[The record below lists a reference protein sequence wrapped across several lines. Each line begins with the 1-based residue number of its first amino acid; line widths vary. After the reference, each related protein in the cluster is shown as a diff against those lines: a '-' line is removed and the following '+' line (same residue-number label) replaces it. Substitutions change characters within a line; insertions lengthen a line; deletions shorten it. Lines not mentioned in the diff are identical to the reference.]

1 MMSDKELMDAVEAEM
16 REARLCLNS
25 ADRWL
30 SQLREN
36 LNQMERQRSIK

>member
-1 MMSDKELMDAVEAEM
+1 MTDKELLDAMEAEM
-16 REARLCLNS
+16 REARLCLNC

-36 LNQMERQRSIK
+36 LKQKETQRSIK

>member
-1 MMSDKELMDAVEAEM
+1 MTDKELLDAIEAER

-36 LNQMERQRSIK
+36 LKQKERQRSIK